1 MENYYLNLVLN
12 PEAST
17 PKIAGMEAF
26 DLKNFLSPIEG
37 FRMRFKSLSLE
48 LDKKI
53 AGMSA
58 SIHTVDYNAAQMKA
72 NKQSY
77 LNRKD
82 MLMPIPVHFNPR
94 TTTMEKYI
102 KSCIS
107 AVGLVDS
114 FKTDSSRFYD
124 WLREIAAKGKVSGTF
139 RYTVSSTSRQI
150 DDLQRFIETIGNPKK
165 EMQLPLKDLYPSF
178 NEMFKGINDYNLNVK
193 MIKPRDA
200 ETIARQLQLNAELS
214 ELVLQRIMSNDI
226 VLDEND
232 IDTIKRVF
240 DDFERYMNLTGG
252 LVGMLNELSAVL
264 KAQCDAIIAL

>member
-1 MENYYLNLVLN
+1 MENYYLNLVFN
-12 PEAST
+12 PA
-17 PKIAGMEAF
+17 PVDGMEAF
-26 DLKNFLSPIEG
+26 DLKKYLTPIEG

-53 AGMSA
+53 AGMSS
-58 SIHTVDYNAAQMKA
+58 SIHTVDYNKAQAKA
-72 NKQSY
+72 NHQSY
-77 LNRKD
+77 FNRSKT
-82 MLMPIPVHFNPR
+82 MIPIPVHFNPR

-107 AVGLVDS
+107 AVGLVDA

-150 DDLQRFIETIGNPKK
+150 DDLQRFIETLGNSKK

-178 NEMFKGINDYNLNVK
+178 NEMFRSINEYNLNVK

-232 IDTIKRVF
+232 IDNIKRVF
-240 DDFERYMNLTGG
+240 DDFERYMNLTGA

-264 KAQCDAIIAL
+264 KAQCDVIENL